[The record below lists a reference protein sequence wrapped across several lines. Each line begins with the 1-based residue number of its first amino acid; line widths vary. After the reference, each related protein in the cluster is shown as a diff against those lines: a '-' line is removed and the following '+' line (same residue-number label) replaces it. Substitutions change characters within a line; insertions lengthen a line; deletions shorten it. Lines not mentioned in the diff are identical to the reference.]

1 MWFNSHIWRLLRV
14 PWTARRSN
22 KSILKEINPEYILE
36 GLMLELQYFCH
47 LIQRGN
53 SLGKTLMLGK
63 IEGRRRRGQQSMRW
77 LDGIIDST
85 DVSLR
90 ELWEIVKNRDAWCA
104 AVHGV
109 QRVRHNWATE
119 HEQWFLLGWGVLHF
133 KDDQKLSDSN
143 KFAVGYLNT
152 IFLLGSIYFQFRDPQ
167 NCNMPYNSLHKK
179 HVEASL
185 QAGPQW
191 FPPSRIASPLLLA
204 RTNYDTAEKTECDF
218 QSAVI
223 RNIMA
228 ALLLSWIT
236 GSRGSWLK
244 HHENT

>member
-1 MWFNSHIWRLLRV
+1 MVGWHHRLNGREFERTLGDSEKQGRLV
-14 PWTARRSN
+14 CCSPWGPKSQTQLSN
-22 KSILKEINPEYILE
+22 W
-36 GLMLELQYFCH
+36 
-47 LIQRGN
+47 
-53 SLGKTLMLGK
+53 T
-63 IEGRRRRGQQSMRW
+63 W
-77 LDGIIDST
+77 T
-85 DVSLR
+85 
-90 ELWEIVKNRDAWCA
+90 
-104 AVHGV
+104 
-109 QRVRHNWATE
+109 
-119 HEQWFLLGWGVLHF
+119 WFLLGWGVLHF

-204 RTNYDTAEKTECDF
+204 RANYDTAEKTECDF